1 MDFRIGKILTES
13 IIGYKKCKDDV
24 IVKLEIPAGAIV
36 FSINGCKCRTNKA
49 KVLAIK
55 DKDGNDV
62 YRAFSIFQYMSYYVG
77 DIFDMANFDL
87 RYNVACSTGIHFF
100 MTKEDAIAYL

>member
-1 MDFRIGKILTES
+1 MELMYIYIQQKRLRI
-13 IIGYKKCKDDV
+13 
-24 IVKLEIPAGAIV
+24 
-36 FSINGCKCRTNKA
+36 
-49 KVLAIK
+49 
-55 DKDGNDV
+55 
-62 YRAFSIFQYMSYYVG
+62 SIFQYMSYYVG